1 MFSSPPRRPRGLPFP
16 AATASLPSPP
26 FQRERR
32 AASRYSRARTWGS
45 GTCLGVHGTSSRAGW
60 TPLSR
65 RRPKARLREVLE
77 VFPQHR
83 NLVDAAGLPLA
94 RGGFS
99 PARLQ
104 RAAASD
110 TGVVGPFA
118 SLVRG
123 RKADRVRPPGL
134 LDLHGAGKRWWLAVC
149 GARVRPDWS
158 STGALAFTQSP
169 EVIGLLDQSGLVRR
183 LTATGVDP
191 SWAPA
196 GDRLAFTGAYD
207 AASGGF
213 ALWSINAD
221 GTGLRKLWEGRT
233 GVEPMS
239 PTWSPDGRWIAFI
252 RSNNG
257 YGQSVWVVRPSG
269 RGLRMLMPA
278 FPDCRSCFKGLGFGS
293 IAWQPLR

>member
-1 MFSSPPRRPRGLPFP
+1 MDHSPAWSADGKRIAFVRQGYLIYTVRASGGGLR
-16 AATASLPSPP
+16 S
-26 FQRERR
+26 
-32 AASRYSRARTWGS
+32 
-45 GTCLGVHGTSSRAGW
+45 V
-60 TPLSR
+60 
-65 RRPKARLREVLE
+65 
-77 VFPQHR
+77 
-83 NLVDAAGLPLA
+83 A
-94 RGGFS
+94 RGY
-99 PARLQ
+99 
-104 RAAASD
+104 D
-110 TGVVGPFA
+110 
-118 SLVRG
+118 
-123 RKADRVRPPGL
+123 
-134 LDLHGAGKRWWLAVC
+134 
-149 GARVRPDWS
+149 PDWS